1 MNKCS
6 FDADYNSKLLAFGN
20 IFLVLI
26 LFGVMMYYIL
36 LIDL

>member
-6 FDADYNSKLLAFGN
+6 FDVDYNSKLLAFGN
-20 IFLVLI
+20 IFLALI